1 MGLFGGYY
9 TKEGPGISKDEP
21 EKTGFFRFFDVL
33 GRKFGRLFKLNMLY
47 FAVIIPYLLILFFIS
62 TKAVSFIEFFD
73 TSAVAEDA
81 VSQLYWVDFLM
92 RLFLIAMIFIFWG
105 AGPITPGYIYNVR
118 NFAREEHTW
127 LVSDF
132 FEKIK
137 ENWKQGLL
145 VGIMDLAVF
154 FMAAIGLRFY
164 WIQAASEPMW
174 NIPRIVMIVLL
185 GIYTM
190 MHTYIYQI
198 IVTFKTSFVQTM
210 KNALTMT
217 IAKFPMNLL
226 LSLFVAALCFVLF
239 YYFSGIW
246 LLTVPFIFT
255 ALCSFIL
262 NFYPTSM
269 IKKNFIDPYEKDKPK
284 EEALFED
291 VLK

>member
-1 MGLFGGYY
+1 MGLFGNY

-33 GRKFGRLFKLNMLY
+33 GRKFGKLLKLNMLY
-47 FAVIIPYLLILFFIS
+47 FAVSIPYLLILFFIS
-62 TKAVSFIEFFD
+62 TKVVSFMEFFD
-73 TSAVAEDA
+73 LTAVAEDA
-81 VSQLYWVDFLM
+81 INDVYWVDFMM

-105 AGPITPGYIYNVR
+105 AGPVTPGYIYNIR

-137 ENWKQGLL
+137 ENWKQSLL
-145 VGIMDLAVF
+145 VTVMDLAVF
-154 FMAAIGLRFY
+154 FMAALGIRFY
-164 WIQAASEPMW
+164 WIQAMTEPMW
-174 NIPRIVMIVLL
+174 NIPRVIMIVLL

-198 IVTFKTSFVQTM
+198 MVTFKTSFVQTL

-217 IAKFPMNLL
+217 VAKFPMNLL
-226 LSLFVAALCFVLF
+226 LTLFAAALCAVSF
-239 YYFSGIW
+239 YYGSLIW

-255 ALCSFIL
+255 ALCSFIM
-262 NFYPTSM
+262 NFYATSM
-269 IKKNFIDPYEKDKPK
+269 IKKNFIDPYEDEKPPV
-284 EEALFED
+284 ETLFED